1 MEALVTKGTMKLIF
15 FLLPLFCWAGP
26 ICIFQPPPE
35 WQASQPKNL
44 SEYVQIGFV
53 TKGSTDFCPSINLA
67 MESVNCSLK
76 EYVKA
81 VKEIHLSQ
89 SGTKWRDLG
98 NIEMK
103 AGTGRLTEIMT
114 TSPWG
119 DVLMLQ
125 AIFLK
130 DKTAYLLT
138 AATLKKEFVS
148 RQKEILTSLGSLQFT
163 NDLWSMVSDEAIRTE
178 LASFYQSLGTNKK
191 PDAEWKELQEL
202 ISKHGASLGGYW
214 QFLALKEGYVK
225 IYKTGK

>member
-1 MEALVTKGTMKLIF
+1 MKSIL
-15 FLLPLFCWAGP
+15 FLFPLFCWAAP

-35 WQASQPKNL
+35 WQPSQPKTL

-67 MESVNCSLK
+67 TEAVDCSLK
-76 EYVKA
+76 EYIKA

-89 SGTKWRDLG
+89 SGTRWRDLG
-98 NIEMK
+98 SIEMK
-103 AGTGRLTEIMT
+103 AGQGRLTEITT

-119 DVLMLQ
+119 EVLMLQ
-125 AIFLK
+125 AILVK

-138 AATLKKEFVS
+138 AATLKKDFVS

-163 NDLWSMVSDEAIRTE
+163 DDLWSMVSDASVRME
-178 LASFYQSLGTNKK
+178 LASFYQSLGTGDQ
-191 PDAEWKELQEL
+191 PDTQWKELQAL
-202 ISKHGASLGGYW
+202 VSKHGSALGGYW

-225 IYKTGK
+225 IYKNGKP